1 MCSVAEVIGTLCV
14 CQIRLSHL
22 LVIGVAA
29 VRGQRG
35 SSQKSN
41 PLRFLPSGGAS
52 LCGKQ
57 LFSRLLFFFF
67 LPRLLLLLPVSRFA
81 CRMTKRLRATDVNT
95 TGFLRISVETN
106 KTKKCSRDACLGSFS
121 NFRLRP
127 PTSRESIAY
136 YSNRMTPGD
145 IHPDSICIDEK
156 CIYLLYFF
164 LLTASSFVVTVV
176 FGTW

>member
-22 LVIGVAA
+22 LVIGVA
-29 VRGQRG
+29 VRGQRWG

-106 KTKKCSRDACLGSFS
+106 KIKKCSRDACLGSFS

-164 LLTASSFVVTVV
+164 LLTASVC
-176 FGTW
+176 